1 VGEFLETFQSFG
13 LRKQRA
19 DAGVDNRQIGAAY
32 IEPLPV
38 MPSLTVGRTSRLVPS
53 STTWAISIAGRSG
66 APSIKPARPTVQ
78 ELILFCC
85 RS

>member
-19 DAGVDNRQIGAAY
+19 DAGVDNRQS
-32 IEPLPV
+32 LSV